1 MNDLR
6 EQLRRADPLAHEPPL
21 GADDVRELR
30 QRLLAAV
37 PSRRSGRLAF
47 RELIAAVGFAVFC
60 LAVGSLVRV
69 AMSDSEPHRTSVP
82 TPQAEASAVTSV
94 YFETASGI
102 RVVWLFD
109 SGSNERPQR

>member
-6 EQLRRADPLAHEPPL
+6 EQLRRTDPLAHEPPL
-21 GADDVRELR
+21 GADDVREMR

-37 PSRRSGRLAF
+37 PSRRPGRLAF
-47 RELIAAVGFAVFC
+47 RELIGAVGFAVFC
-60 LAVGSLVRV
+60 LAVGSLVRE
-69 AMSDSEPHRTSVP
+69 AMSDSAPHRTSVP
-82 TPQAEASAVTSV
+82 APQAEASALTRV

-109 SGSNERPQR
+109 SGSDERPTR

>member
-21 GADDVRELR
+21 GADDVREMR
-30 QRLLAAV
+30 QQLIAAV
-37 PSRRSGRLAF
+37 PSRRPGRLAF

-69 AMSDSEPHRTSVP
+69 AMSHSEPQRASVRTP
-82 TPQAEASAVTSV
+82 EATPSAVTSV

-109 SGSNERPQR
+109 SGSDERPTR

>member
-6 EQLRRADPLAHEPPL
+6 EQLRRADPLAHESPL
-21 GADDVRELR
+21 GAADVREMR
-30 QRLLAAV
+30 QRLLAVV
-37 PSRRSGRLAF
+37 PSRRPARLAV

-69 AMSDSEPHRTSVP
+69 AMSHSEPKRVSVRAA
-82 TPQAEASAVTSV
+82 TADASAVTRV

-102 RVVWLFD
+102 RVVWIFD
-109 SGSNERPQR
+109 SGSEERPQR